1 MAILADVSR
10 EVAVSVGIAATG
22 LGLLTTLFIAK
33 YRVLARETGA
43 EKQTKIAEN
52 IEEGAQAFLKREY
65 TYLAPFV
72 IVMMVVVGAANA
84 DNGDDLWW
92 QSGLAFLLG
101 AVLSACC
108 GYAGMTIAV
117 RANVRTTFAAQ
128 TSLNEGLKVAFA
140 SGAVMGLS
148 VVSAGMFG
156 ILLFYGIIGGD
167 SGRQTSYLAGLGF
180 GASSIALFARVGGG
194 IYTKAADV
202 GADLVGKVE
211 ASIPEDDPRNP
222 ATIADNVGDNVGDV
236 AGMGADL
243 FESFVGSIIAAIQL
257 ADTATDGLPITDV
270 AIIHNR
276 MAFPLWVAGF
286 GLISSVIG
294 VFLVRVSDESE
305 KAEKDEEIQE
315 SLLAAIRRGIYT
327 AAVLSA
333 ALALVAAGL
342 FFDFTSSE
350 CYRLWGCVLVGLFA
364 GVMIGTMTEYCT
376 SFAYKPT
383 KSIAKKS
390 RLGSSAVIIQGLGIG
405 MLSTVFPVVFIF
417 ATILATVV
425 LAGLYGIAIAA
436 VGMLATLGV
445 TLATDAF
452 GPVADNAG
460 GIAEMAELEEEVR
473 NRTDA
478 LDALGNTTAATGKG
492 FAIGSAVLT
501 ALALLSSFVNETTDA
516 AQTDRLANVVNIT
529 DAEVIAGAIFG
540 ACLPYVFA
548 ALTMMAVARAAGV
561 IINEVRRQFRDI
573 KGLLDGSE
581 DVEADHSACV
591 ASATQSSLVEMV
603 IPGLLAIVAPL
614 FIGFLLGRDGLT
626 GMLVGGITSGF
637 MLAVSMSNSGGA
649 WDNAKKFVEG
659 EGMGTKE
666 DGKAK
671 GSDLHKAVVV
681 GDTVG
686 DPFKDTSGPALNIL
700 IKLMSV
706 ISLVFAPVF
715 RGRAAYELWWVALII
730 GVVFLTFV
738 VVFWLTLRR
747 RGFGKIAYGE
757 TNTIKPHDPEDPDET
772 SKAGHTDDGVEIE
785 LEEPPADDKRSKKKS
800 KKKSRDSSDSD
811 AGSDVS
817 SDADDEKVEAS

>member
-1 MAILADVSR
+1 MAPILENVAR
-10 EVAVSVGIAATG
+10 EVAVSVGIAAIG
-22 LGLLTTLFIAK
+22 LGALTVAYIAN
-33 YRVLARETGA
+33 YRVLARSTGDK
-43 EKQTKIAEN
+43 KQTKIAQN
-52 IEEGAQAFLKREY
+52 IEGGAKAFLKKEY
-65 TYLAPFV
+65 KFLAVFV
-72 IVMMVVVGAANA
+72 FAMLFVVGGAQSQL
-84 DNGDDLWW
+84 GGDLWW
-92 QSGLAFLLG
+92 QSGLSFLLG
-101 AVLSACC
+101 AALSAGC
-108 GYAGMTIAV
+108 GWTGMLIAV
-117 RANVRTTFAAQ
+117 KANVRTTEAA
-128 TSLNEGLKVAFA
+128 TVSLNEGLKVAFA

-148 VVSAGMFG
+148 VVSSGLFG
-156 ILLFYGIIGGD
+156 VVLLYGLIGGD
-167 SGRQTSYLAGLGF
+167 SGRGTAYLAGLGF

-257 ADTATDGLPITDV
+257 ADTDSDNNTLDPSDPAQL
-270 AIIHNR
+270 ALIHNR

-286 GLISSVIG
+286 GLICSILG
-294 VFLVRVSDESE
+294 VFLVRVNE
-305 KAEKDEEIQE
+305 KAETSDNDEEIQH
-315 SLLAAIRRGIYT
+315 SLLAAINRGIHT

-333 ALALVAAGL
+333 ALSLVAAGL
-342 FFDFTSSE
+342 FFDFETAE
-350 CYRLWGCVLVGLFA
+350 CYRIWGCTIIGLAA
-364 GVMIGTMTEYCT
+364 GVAIGSATEYCT

-405 MLSTVFPVVFIF
+405 QLSTVFPVVFIF
-417 ATILATVV
+417 ITILATVT
-425 LAGLYGIAIAA
+425 LAGLYGIAVAA

-460 GIAEMAELEEEVR
+460 GIAEMAELPEEIR
-473 NRTDA
+473 DRTDA

-501 ALALLSSFVNETTDA
+501 ALALLSSFVKETNSDNGST
-516 AQTDRLANVVNIT
+516 VVDIT
-529 DAEVIAGAIFG
+529 KAEVIAGAIFG

-561 IINEVRRQFRDI
+561 IIEEVRRQFREI

-649 WDNAKKFVEG
+649 WDNAKKFVEA
-659 EGMGTKE
+659 EGMGTKA

-715 RGRAAYELWWVALII
+715 RNRDEYELWWVALII
-730 GVVFLTFV
+730 GVVFMTFV
-738 VVFWLTLRR
+738 VAFWLTLRA

-757 TNTIKPHDPEDPDET
+757 KNTLGGKSNDPEDPEEPAYEEEKDAGET
-772 SKAGHTDDGVEIE
+772 AKNGTVAETEIE
-785 LEEPPADDKRSKKKS
+785 LEAPVEKEGSVKKRAKK
-800 KKKSRDSSDSD
+800 
-811 AGSDVS
+811 A
-817 SDADDEKVEAS
+817 DADDEKESA